1 MSERSERRSDA
12 ATPEE
17 RLAELGLSVPE
28 VAAPVAAYIPAI
40 RSGDLVFT
48 SGQLPMREGQLMA
61 TGKVG
66 GEVTQE
72 EAVACARQCGLNAL
86 AAIRAEIGELSAIK
100 RVVKLVAFV
109 ASTPDFTG
117 QPLVANGVSELLG
130 DVFGDVG
137 RHARSAVGVPVLPL
151 DAPVEVELVVE
162 V

>member
-1 MSERSERRSDA
+1 MSGA
-12 ATPEE
+12 ATPED

-28 VAAPVAAYIPAI
+28 VVTPVAVYLPAV
-40 RSGDLVFT
+40 RSGHHVFT
-48 SGQLPMREGQLMA
+48 SGQLPMRDGALIA

-66 GEVTQE
+66 DAVSIE
-72 EAVACARQCGLNAL
+72 EAVECARQCALNAI
-86 AAIRAEIGELSAIK
+86 AAVRAEIGDLSNVK
-100 RVVKLVAFV
+100 RIVKVVAFV

-117 QPLVANGVSELLG
+117 QPGVANGASEL
-130 DVFGDVG
+130 FGHAFGEVG